1 MTSPSPTRRGLE
13 VHRSIGGPASNAVN
27 DAEYKLLMQE
37 VERGKWKN
45 RYLVSAK
52 LPAPLYEDFTR
63 WCRER
68 DLSFNEALKLIL
80 RDPLAKPQ
88 P

>member
-1 MTSPSPTRRGLE
+1 MTGPSPTCRGLAD
-13 VHRSIGGPASNAVN
+13 HGSIGGPASNAVIE
-27 DAEYKLLMQE
+27 AEF
-37 VERGKWKN
+37 KN

-80 RDPLAKPQ
+80 RDHLAKP
-88 P
+88 